1 VHEQVFHAAKDK
13 LFRREGYFDLL
24 GFDFMLDDKLEL
36 YLLEVN
42 TNPALSLD
50 SSSVLQEVCT
60 LAPLVPYIIA
70 TVQSMLSSFH
80 AVHTQW
86 LYELLCILQVAICV
100 SLAVVHS
107 RRLQPLLHSTILC

>member
-1 VHEQVFHAAKDK
+1 MLLLLYMQVFHSAKDK

-50 SSSVLQEVCT
+50 SSPVLQEVCALT
-60 LAPLVPYIIA
+60 LLVLY
-70 TVQSMLSSFH
+70 TT
-80 AVHTQW
+80 AVVRSLRNNSHTALTQRPC
-86 LYELLCILQVAICV
+86 ELCRPQVADAFVLLKI
-100 SLAVVHS
+100 VH
-107 RRLQPLLHSTILC
+107 

>member
-1 VHEQVFHAAKDK
+1 MIVTWVLAVQVQEVVMSYAVLNSTTMVHYYCYCCVYKQVFHAAKDK

-50 SSSVLQEVCT
+50 SSPVLQEVCT
-60 LAPLVPYIIA
+60 LILLYIA
-70 TVQSMLSSFH
+70 M
-80 AVHTQW
+80 
-86 LYELLCILQVAICV
+86 
-100 SLAVVHS
+100 
-107 RRLQPLLHSTILC
+107 